1 MANQV
6 FTRKGECN
14 EAKVWGGR
22 KGRVGRRG
30 WRVTGINWQKKKI
43 SYRKGT

>member
-1 MANQV
+1 MVNQL

-14 EAKVWGGR
+14 EAEVWGGEE
-22 KGRVGRRG
+22 GRSGTKEMESDR
-30 WRVTGINWQKKKI
+30 NKLAKKEI